1 MHFIIKNYSKLIYSL
16 LFIILIGCQIKE
28 ASNTHG
34 ILFLENRLNK
44 LSINKTN
51 KNDVINIIGQ
61 PHSKSISNENE
72 WIYIE
77 RVFVKGK
84 FHKLGQNVLKSNNVL
99 YLEFD
104 KFGILKNKKLFDKE
118 DLKKIS
124 FSSKETK
131 NDLSKRSFVEGLFS
145 SLKKK
150 MYNRK

>member
-104 KFGILKNKKLFDKE
+104 KFGILKNKKLFDKD
-118 DLKKIS
+118 DLKKIA

-145 SLKKK
+145 SLKRK

>member
-1 MHFIIKNYSKLIYSL
+1 MHFIIKNYSKFLYSL

-44 LSINKTN
+44 LAINETN

-61 PHSKSISNENE
+61 PHSKSINNENE

-104 KFGILKNKKLFDKE
+104 KFGILKNKKLFDK
-118 DLKKIS
+118 DDIKKIA
-124 FSSKETK
+124 FSNKKTT

-145 SLKKK
+145 SLKRK

>member
-104 KFGILKNKKLFDKE
+104 KFGILKNKKLFDKD

>member
-1 MHFIIKNYSKLIYSL
+1 MHFIIKYYSKLIYFL

-28 ASNTHG
+28 SSNTHG

-44 LSINKTN
+44 LTINKSN
-51 KNDVINIIGQ
+51 KNDVIKIVGQ
-61 PHSKSISNENE
+61 PHSKSINNENE

-104 KFGILKNKKLFDKE
+104 KFGILKKKKLFDKDDIKE
-118 DLKKIS
+118 IAFSKK
-124 FSSKETK
+124 KTT
-131 NDLSKRSFVEGLFS
+131 NDLSKRSFVDGLFS
-145 SLKKK
+145 SLKRK